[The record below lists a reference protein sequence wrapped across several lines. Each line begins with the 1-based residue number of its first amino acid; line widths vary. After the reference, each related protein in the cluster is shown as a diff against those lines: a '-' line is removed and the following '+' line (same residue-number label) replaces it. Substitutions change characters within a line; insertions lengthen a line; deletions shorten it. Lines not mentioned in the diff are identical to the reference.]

1 MEFLGYLAAI
11 FMGISLGLIGGG
23 GSILTVPILV
33 YLFKQDPLIATTGSL
48 FVVGTTAFVGAAL
61 NARKKIVDFKTG
73 VLFAIPSFAGVFV
86 ARHFVLP
93 NIPNHIV
100 SVGALT
106 LTKPLLVMGTFGIIM
121 LLASRAMIQ
130 SGGSSSPPAPLSD
143 SKKNGLLAIVWQ
155 GFLIGITTGFVG
167 AGGGFLIIPAL
178 VLLLKL
184 PMKTAVGTSLA
195 IIAANSLFGFT
206 ISIESQSFEWPLL
219 FKISAIGIV
228 GIAIGQ
234 FYASKVNEKLLKRGF
249 GYFVLVIGSLVL
261 LDQITRLNSCRACE
275 AAQTLRPRSI
285 NLYPHRKL
293 HSLRTNRAPA
303 ITIAKRAID
312 GPTFIRMSVCRVIF
326 PLSPTLSIV
335 RLRKAEHSANR

>member
-11 FMGISLGLIGGG
+11 FMGMSLGLIGGG

-48 FVVGTTAFVGAAL
+48 FVVGTTAFIGAVL
-61 NARKKIVDFKTG
+61 NSRKKLIDYKTG

-93 NIPNHIV
+93 SIPDHII
-100 SVGALT
+100 SIGEFT

-121 LLASRAMIQ
+121 LLASRAMIL
-130 SGGSSSPPAPLSD
+130 SGGAKAQTVVKSD
-143 SKKNGLLAIVWQ
+143 AKIGGLFAIIWQ
-155 GFLIGITTGFVG
+155 GFLIGVTTGFVG

-184 PMKTAVGTSLA
+184 PMKMAVGTSLA
-195 IIAANSLFGFT
+195 IIAANSIFGFS
-206 ISIESQSFEWPLL
+206 ISVENQSFEWPLL
-219 FKISAIGIV
+219 FKIAAIGIV

-249 GYFVLVIGSLVL
+249 GYFVLIIGSLVV
-261 LDQITRLNSCRACE
+261 LDQIM
-275 AAQTLRPRSI
+275 
-285 NLYPHRKL
+285 KM
-293 HSLRTNRAPA
+293 
-303 ITIAKRAID
+303 K
-312 GPTFIRMSVCRVIF
+312 
-326 PLSPTLSIV
+326 
-335 RLRKAEHSANR
+335 